1 MEKLLS
7 NCKNAAGEG
16 NASKVEG
23 FVRREGVTS
32 DQTLEGGKV
41 EDSGRGMKGVNKTS
55 HKVVLINKE
64 DFVNSFAQLGHIGM
78 EGDVGISAAMEG
90 QEVVS
95 VVVNST
101 FMEENESDSTQI
113 KGRNEENRA
122 TVNTEGENINDMEGT
137 ENSDTVKGKGENS
150 DTVVVTGEDVE
161 GENSDATKEGEVNR
175 RRQTQPA
182 RRKSCMPKFVPPR
195 KIVCGVPFCLFC
207 KAKSCKSCK
216 MCLMKKKCM
225 LRQCPN
231 LSNKKDNFS
240 DLFPNC
246 ATLMVNSSSQDTS
259 IIQDDSV
266 LENDKAIAIIMTEDI
281 GRDYGSEY
289 GSGTSSHSL
298 SASQIVSTS
307 ILSMVEHG
315 SADSNLSFVEHGS
328 ADSNLSF
335 VEHGSADS
343 NLSFVEH
350 GSADSNL
357 SLVEHGSAT
366 SHLSL
371 IEHGPATSNL
381 SLIEH
386 GPATSNLSLIE
397 HGPATSHLS
406 LIEHGPPTSI
416 LSLIEHGPATSNL
429 SLIEHGPATSNLSL
443 IEHGPATV
451 NLNLVEHG
459 LATSHPS
466 LSEHGSATSNPS
478 LTSPIMSVGMEEV
491 NKDCEH
497 ENKDKEAR
505 QSVNTCE
512 RCGKTFKQLKSF
524 NVHKCGRKL
533 QKIKCPSCSKEISR
547 SNFAKHIKLHSSIRY
562 QCDLCT
568 KAFIDEAKKEKHMK
582 NHADTKCSI
591 CGKKFT
597 RSLTLKEHSK
607 VHKTYNDND
616 ELGRE
621 ESQKLEGSDNESI
634 AELKYKN
641 CSYCEKKLSSLTDL
655 TKHMRNEHSDK
666 AVKCDLCTKIF
677 FSQKGFKSHKKL
689 HSSQTTVVLG
699 TSDSNSGFFDAT
711 ASSVNDVMNY
721 DQNIVYFS
729 QASGVVTIESGID
742 IDSLE
747 NMEIFL
753 I

>member
-1 MEKLLS
+1 MDNYFNFVGANWMDFALKHPGISIPDLQESLWQSWFKLSATAPSTTTKKKTKPKTKKPKPAKQQPCFSGLTNPHMEKLLS
-7 NCKNAAGEG
+7 NCKNGAGEG

-231 LSNKKDNFS
+231 LSNKKDNFA
-240 DLFPNC
+240 DFFPNC

-315 SADSNLSFVEHGS
+315 SANSKVTISLNSRQFSRNESANIYVSNLK
-328 ADSNLSF
+328 
-335 VEHGSADS
+335 
-343 NLSFVEH
+343 
-350 GSADSNL
+350 
-357 SLVEHGSAT
+357 
-366 SHLSL
+366 
-371 IEHGPATSNL
+371 I
-381 SLIEH
+381 I
-386 GPATSNLSLIE
+386 
-397 HGPATSHLS
+397 
-406 LIEHGPPTSI
+406 
-416 LSLIEHGPATSNL
+416 
-429 SLIEHGPATSNLSL
+429 
-443 IEHGPATV
+443 
-451 NLNLVEHG
+451 
-459 LATSHPS
+459 
-466 LSEHGSATSNPS
+466 
-478 LTSPIMSVGMEEV
+478 
-491 NKDCEH
+491 
-497 ENKDKEAR
+497 R
-505 QSVNTCE
+505 Q
-512 RCGKTFKQLKSF
+512 F
-524 NVHKCGRKL
+524 
-533 QKIKCPSCSKEISR
+533 
-547 SNFAKHIKLHSSIRY
+547 
-562 QCDLCT
+562 
-568 KAFIDEAKKEKHMK
+568 
-582 NHADTKCSI
+582 
-591 CGKKFT
+591 
-597 RSLTLKEHSK
+597 
-607 VHKTYNDND
+607 
-616 ELGRE
+616 
-621 ESQKLEGSDNESI
+621 
-634 AELKYKN
+634 
-641 CSYCEKKLSSLTDL
+641 
-655 TKHMRNEHSDK
+655 
-666 AVKCDLCTKIF
+666 
-677 FSQKGFKSHKKL
+677 
-689 HSSQTTVVLG
+689 
-699 TSDSNSGFFDAT
+699 
-711 ASSVNDVMNY
+711 
-721 DQNIVYFS
+721 
-729 QASGVVTIESGID
+729 
-742 IDSLE
+742 
-747 NMEIFL
+747 
-753 I
+753 